1 MTRQKSGAGWA
12 LLVGVSLF
20 GAPASAAEPVHV
32 RGTITTVDGG
42 HVTIATTE
50 GKTVSLT
57 LGDDWKLGGV
67 LPAGLA
73 DIKPG
78 SFIGTANVEGADG
91 NQALEV
97 VVFPEALRGTGEGDR
112 GWDLKPKSSMTN
124 ATVAEKV
131 EGVSGPTVTLKYK
144 GGEKKVSIPPET
156 PIVTI
161 VPATVADVKP
171 GAKVFAVGALSPD
184 GGMLTGGRLVVGENG
199 TTPPM

>member
-1 MTRQKSGAGWA
+1 MTRQRSGTGWA
-12 LLVGVSLF
+12 LLAGVCLF
-20 GAPASAAEPVHV
+20 GAPVMAAEPVHV
-32 RGTITTVDGG
+32 RGTITTVDGS

-50 GKTVSLT
+50 GKTVALT

-67 LPAGLA
+67 LPAALA

-91 NQALEV
+91 NEALEV
-97 VVFPEALRGTGEGDR
+97 VVFPEALRGSGEGDR

-144 GGEKKVSIPPET
+144 GGEKKVSIPPST

-161 VPATVADVKP
+161 VPATASDLKA
-171 GAKVFAVGALSPD
+171 GAKVFVVGALSSD
-184 GGMLTGGRLVVGENG
+184 GGTLTSGRLVVGENG